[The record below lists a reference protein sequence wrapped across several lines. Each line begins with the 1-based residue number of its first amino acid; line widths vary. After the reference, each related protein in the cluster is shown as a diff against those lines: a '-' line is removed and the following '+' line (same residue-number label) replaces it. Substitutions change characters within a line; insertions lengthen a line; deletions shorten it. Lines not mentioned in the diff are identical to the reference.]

1 MKTIILGTAI
11 KILIPVF
18 LVFSAYIF
26 FRGHDEPGGGFIAA
40 LITSIGFIFHM
51 IAFGVEETKSIYKI
65 NAFKLMGIGL
75 VFALMSGILPFFR
88 GKTYFDALWPDTQ
101 LPFIGKF
108 GTPILFDGGVY
119 LLVVGVVLQ
128 IAFTLFEA

>member
-40 LITSIGFIFHM
+40 LVTSIGFIFHM

-65 NAFKLMGIGL
+65 GTINLMGVGL
-75 VFALMSGILPFFR
+75 GFALMAGILPFFR
-88 GKTYFDALWPDTQ
+88 GKTYFNALWPNTQ
-101 LPFIGKF
+101 LPFIEKI
-108 GTPILFDGGVY
+108 GTPILFDAGVY
-119 LLVVGVVLQ
+119 LLVVGVVLR
-128 IAFTLFEA
+128 IAFTLFEE